1 MGERMRVILGTTDGT
16 GYNKRLALA
25 ASCAGIFLAVL
36 RSTSA
41 NTALPEIRAD
51 LGGAVSG
58 LQWVVGGYTL
68 VLASLLLS
76 VGALTDRLGA
86 KRLFLA
92 GLGLFA
98 LLSAL
103 SAAAPSLGTLIAF
116 QAPLGVAGAL
126 LGPPSLAIVARV
138 FAEPSERARAI
149 GLWAA
154 STGLAVAAG
163 PVMGGVVAGTL
174 GWRGL
179 FLVNVPLAL
188 LVAAVVARSVP
199 ETARADGRGLDPAG
213 QATGIL
219 TLFALTFAFIEGGR
233 QGLSAVVVAAL
244 AVAVLGALVFL
255 SVERRLERRGAHAM
269 LPPGL
274 FRDPGFSVGTVVA
287 VVLTFCVFGQIFLLS
302 LFLGSLL
309 DYPALKT
316 GLAFVPLAV
325 VTFGAS
331 ILAGRL
337 TARLGPRWPMVL
349 GSTLASL
356 GSLVL
361 LLVGEETSYPLILAN
376 LLLVGFGGGLVQ
388 PSSAAA
394 VLSSAPGGRTGV
406 ASAVVNASR
415 QVGGV
420 LGVAILGSL
429 VAGGSFISG
438 LHFASY
444 ICAGAFLVGAVLSFG
459 FLNASGKA
467 SSEQEA

>member
-1 MGERMRVILGTTDGT
+1 MRMVAEKTGDTDG
-16 GYNKRLALA
+16 KRLALA

-51 LGGAVSG
+51 LGGAVAG
-58 LQWVVGGYTL
+58 LQWVAGSYTL

-92 GLGLFA
+92 GLGFFA
-98 LLSAL
+98 LFSAL
-103 SAAAPSLGTLIAF
+103 SAAAPSLETLIAF
-116 QAPLGVAGAL
+116 QVPLGVAGAL
-126 LGPPSLAIVARV
+126 LGPPSLAIIGRL

-163 PVMGGVVAGTL
+163 PVLGGVLTGAL

-188 LVAAVVARSVP
+188 LVAAVVARFVP
-199 ETARADGRGLDPAG
+199 ETARASERGLDPVG
-213 QATGIL
+213 QAAGVL
-219 TLFALTFAFIEGGR
+219 ALFALTFGLIEGGR
-233 QGLSAVVVAAL
+233 QGFSVVVVAAL
-244 AVAVLGALVFL
+244 AIAIVCALAL
-255 SVERRLERRGAHAM
+255 LIVEWRLERRGAHTM
-269 LPPGL
+269 LPLGL
-274 FRDPGFSVGTVVA
+274 FCDSRFSVGTAVG

-302 LFLGSLL
+302 LFFGSVLG
-309 DYPALKT
+309 YPALLM
-316 GLAFVPLAV
+316 GLAFLPLAV

-331 ILAGRL
+331 ILAGVL
-337 TARLGPRWPMVL
+337 TSKVGPRWPTVV
-349 GSTLASL
+349 GCALASL

-361 LLVGEETSYPLILAN
+361 LLVGEETSYLLILAN
-376 LLLVGFGGGLVQ
+376 LLIVGIGGGLVQ
-388 PSSAAA
+388 PSSVAA
-394 VLSSAPGGRTGV
+394 VLSSAPTERTGV

-420 LGVAILGSL
+420 LGIALLGSL
-429 VAGGSFISG
+429 VAGEAFVSG
-438 LHFASY
+438 LHLAGY
-444 ICAGAFLVGAVLSFG
+444 ICAGAFLVGAALSFSY
-459 FLNASGKA
+459 LNTPGKG
-467 SSEQEA
+467 STEQE